1 MSLTCLLGCS
11 RFIGNPRIMKWIE
24 FIMKVPKECVEPV
37 CDLFSKYSSHGV
49 AVEEDV
55 FHGQGVNDSDRVLG
69 FVTVRACLPKD
80 QLLVEK
86 RVKISIGLALIAR
99 LYGLDPV
106 QEKEIDDKTLLASWK
121 DNHTPIRIG
130 RSMIVKPSWCRQLD
144 KDRSV
149 VLQIDPGLA
158 FGTGY
163 HPTTQ
168 LCLELLEDL
177 CPVEKLLDVGTGS
190 GILSIAAAKLG
201 ACRVVSIDI
210 DPIAV
215 QVAQSN
221 ASDNGVSEQLDVL
234 CSALEDI
241 SFIGDKYMLVV
252 ANLYSNLLQDFVGLF
267 YKALSVRGSL
277 VVSGILLEQSAQ
289 VKLAFT
295 SRGWFV
301 KQELSLEDWVA
312 LVMVKDGQLCIDSL

>member
-1 MSLTCLLGCS
+1 
-11 RFIGNPRIMKWIE
+11 MKWIE

-37 CDLFSKYSSHGV
+37 CDLFSKYNFQGV
-49 AVEEDV
+49 AVEEGP
-55 FHGQGVNDSDRVLG
+55 FYGQGVNHRESEFG

-80 QLLVEK
+80 QLLREK

-99 LYGLDPV
+99 LYDLDPV
-106 QEKEIDDKTLLASWK
+106 QEAEIDDKTLIANWK
-121 DNHTPIRIG
+121 DSHTSIRIG
-130 RSMIVKPSWCRQLD
+130 RSMIVKPSWRHQLD
-144 KDRSV
+144 SDHPV

-168 LCLELLEDL
+168 LCLELIENL

-201 ACRVVSIDI
+201 TSSVVAIDV
-210 DPIAV
+210 DPVSV

-221 ASDNGVSEQLDVL
+221 AKDNHVDEQLEVM
-234 CSALEDI
+234 CSTLEQL
-241 SFIGDKYMLVV
+241 SFGKDKFMLVV
-252 ANLYSNLLQDFVGLF
+252 ANLYSNLLEDFVRMF
-267 YKALSVRGSL
+267 YEALSTRGSL

-289 VKLAFT
+289 VKRIFT
-295 SRGWFV
+295 SEGWFV

-312 LVMVKDGQLCIDSL
+312 LVMVKEGRLCIDSL